1 MSLFNVD
8 MMLYVLSYS
17 KLEMLMMSIGLG
29 VSIAHHMKETKV
41 KQSPC
46 WLPHHCRDDLVK

>member
-17 KLEMLMMSIGLG
+17 KLEMLMMSIDSFYSLG
-29 VSIAHHMKETKV
+29 SLMIAGIFIERRY
-41 KQSPC
+41 S
-46 WLPHHCRDDLVK
+46 LARDRTNK